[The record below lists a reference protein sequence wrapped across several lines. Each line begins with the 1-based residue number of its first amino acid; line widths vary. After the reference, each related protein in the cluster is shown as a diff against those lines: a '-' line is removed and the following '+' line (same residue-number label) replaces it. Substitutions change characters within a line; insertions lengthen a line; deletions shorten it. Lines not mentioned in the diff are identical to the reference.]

1 VKKITFGVCL
11 VIITIAFAGFGMAQD
26 LSKGE
31 AAFKADLEKAIPKD
45 KIKTMADLYKVW
57 LDVQAGKSKAILI
70 DARTNPEF
78 DAGHIEGSNLVT
90 LGHVMTIPKRFPDP
104 NAEYWVWCR
113 TENRSTYLTAMMY
126 KYGYKNVYLAKGGV
140 VEWMK
145 LGYPLV
151 NRFMGRFKVE
161 EYGHPYK
168 EKGLIRDREFV
179 DYKSYYKE
187 CIPQE

>member
-1 VKKITFGVCL
+1 MKKIAFQVCL
-11 VIITIAFAGFGMAQD
+11 VILTIAFAGVVMAQD
-26 LSKGE
+26 PSKGE
-31 AAFKADLEKAIPKD
+31 EAFRADLEKAIPKD

-70 DARTNPEF
+70 DVRTNPEF
-78 DAGHIEGSNLVT
+78 EAGHIEGTNLVSLGT
-90 LGHVMTIPKRFPDP
+90 LMTVPKRFPDV

-113 TENRSTYLTAMMY
+113 TSIRCAYFAAMMY
-126 KYGYKNVYLAKGGV
+126 KYGYKNVYWVKGGV

-168 EKGLIRDREFV
+168 EKGPIRDREYV

-187 CIPQE
+187 CIPE